1 MTPQQAT
8 QAPSESALLQ
18 RAKQLDMQAIAEMY
32 DRYSPGLFRY
42 AYRLLGESTL
52 AEDCVAETFSRLLGA
67 LQKGNGPQDH
77 LQAYLYRIAHN
88 WAADQYRRQPLQEIE
103 LNPEL
108 HDDGEDVLSTAA
120 VAIETQQVRAAL
132 SQLTHEQRQVV
143 MLKFVEG
150 WDNAEIAVALE
161 KPVGAVKAL
170 QHRAIAA
177 LKKLVYRE

>member
-1 MTPQQAT
+1 M
-8 QAPSESALLQ
+8 
-18 RAKQLDMQAIAEMY
+18 AEIY

-42 AYRLLGESTL
+42 AYRLLGETRL

-88 WAADQYRRQPLQEIE
+88 WATDQYRRHPLHEVE
-103 LNPEL
+103 LNPDL
-108 HDDGEDVLSTAA
+108 HDDGADVLSAA
-120 VAIETQQVRAAL
+120 AHAIETQQVRAAL

-170 QHRAIAA
+170 QHRAVAA
-177 LKKLVYRE
+177 LKKLVHGVGTQE